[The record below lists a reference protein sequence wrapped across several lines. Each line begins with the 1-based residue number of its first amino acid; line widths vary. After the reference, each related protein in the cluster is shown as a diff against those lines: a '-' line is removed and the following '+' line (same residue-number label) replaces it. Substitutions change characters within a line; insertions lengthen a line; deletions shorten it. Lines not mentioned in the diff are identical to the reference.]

1 MTTKM
6 FKGLEHLSHKERLR
20 ELGMFTLEKRKHR
33 RISSMCQEAEKR
45 KKGEAIKDLET
56 FWKYLEPVLNSG
68 KHGSS
73 LFDVARLHHLVKE
86 SAFPP
91 NWSDKEMLLAFG
103 TALFESIACLMYDCL
118 DWRRQHCNYLENTK
132 FINVPALSES
142 KLTQPPV
149 QPASQITPSK
159 KKGQAE
165 EIPSTVILSQEMG
178 ISEEISLNVLSLIT
192 TEEEASILATSVDMR
207 YYNDLLSQIPEE
219 YFSVPLMLNCMLEQ
233 VIASEEDLTPPSL
246 VVPEPR
252 VDGLHHTIAD
262 HIASVLPSLSLS
274 ESEKK
279 NLYDYFSP
287 KYSEKKTVTPKYPLL
302 FNYHDTLAQRLHL
315 LKVQENL
322 NPEKIECEMMYKLP
336 LTELTHFTLPSTEN
350 NTKCLARVH
359 ELMHYCTSELLSW
372 AEVERAFR
380 VFTFE
385 SLRLTGLSDSGL
397 LESSGSMVGGDSEV
411 SYIPWDNPAQFARH
425 LRQLFLMEK
434 KLSGKSPRG
443 FGHRET
449 NGKDGRDG
457 LADPVLNKELDL
469 FTSDMASVRPKND
482 GLGPN
487 LEEIKKTQRRC
498 LTDWSFAEHFQ
509 PHVLLQ
515 VLHTASQEYRCIDSF
530 YHTQDNSLLMVL
542 HNPMNEYR
550 LCQETW
556 DIALHSNVG
565 FRNYLELVANS
576 IEDWVKEEEV
586 KYQEEKMA
594 KEIESLKLE
603 KAMAEGPFELSACA
617 VKKPGFPKK
626 AKSSMSGPESI
637 TETIPESQSNNEK
650 SPFIREGSL
659 KAWKEEQDRLLE
671 EEQLKET
678 KKGKKENL
686 GGKKKGQEIII
697 HEESKGSNKKSSKEK
712 LIDEPAKAPELE
724 EDPSVTEPHSEKVY
738 KLKLYRVELGDT
750 EAIGAKRETPVK
762 HLEAHK
768 GCSSLKEARTTAQLK
783 CLYTNARSMG
793 NKQGELEAITHQ
805 ENYDIVAV
813 TETWWDDLHNW
824 SMAMDGYKLFRRDR
838 QGRRGE
844 SGGRPT
850 RQLCRSVDL
859 LEGRKALQRNLDR
872 LDQWAEANCMRFNKA
887 KCKVLHLGHNNPM
900 QCYRLGE
907 EWLESCPAEKDL
919 GVFVDSRLNMSRQ
932 CAQVAKKANG
942 ILACIRNRV
951 ASRAREV
958 IVPLYSAV
966 VRPHL
971 KYCVQFWAP
980 YYKRDIE
987 VLEYVQRRAMKLVKG
1002 LEHKSYEE
1010 RLRKLELFSLEKRR
1024 LRGDLP
1030 TLYNYLKGDCSKVGV
1045 GLFSQVTSHRT
1056 RGNGLKL
1063 HQGRFRLDSRKNFF
1077 TERVIKHWNRLPR
1090 EFLGYNTGEDLIQVS
1105 GTSKYLFPSDGG
1117 QIQVEKIEFVK
1128 DLTSVNVKVIK
1139 DNHNFF
1145 IHITDPQKNLK
1156 EIQVQESNEEQK
1168 IRSGKLKN
1176 QKKAVS
1182 KFGSFSA
1189 TLENGIQ
1196 LSLSYYG
1203 PTGKAADD
1211 KTDPVLARILNIPS
1225 VHIPTV
1231 ICPVTSASGKKD
1243 KSIKQK
1249 SGKSL
1254 LSTKASHSKIGPP
1267 PPDDLVKQEEGKVE
1281 MEESASQTQVMSNAL
1296 AFPSLN
1302 VSCPNGLVLTF
1313 LGESFGDRFSRPL
1326 IISVALLWT
1335 LSSLSMYFLNCGD
1348 QTEHS
1353 TPKCSLTSA
1362 ESSASVINPS
1372 SNFPCF
1378 HLERQTP
1385 PQEDSEF
1392 LSRDCFE
1399 LFFEKQSL
1407 SLTLWITEEAK
1418 EALKGEASTAEAEK
1432 EMVKKSE
1439 AKADEAKEE
1448 EAEKGETKANEA
1460 KEEEVMES
1468 GEKEHEVT
1476 EGEIKHEDTKRE
1488 QAKQPTLEILVR
1500 QSYPQKVK
1508 NSHLYTSVAR
1518 QTEQEVSRVITSQGT
1533 VIKYMMDGSTQILF
1547 ADGTVSRSPD
1557 SGPVLPPPTTPDNMQ
1572 PLPESEPSPETSMKK
1587 GKGSDRNSIS
1597 HPNKDELFENT
1608 VNSEQPKENQAGT
1621 WITTTPSGIRVGT
1634 KGAKRMDLKPV
1645 LIYQATDPADGT
1657 VMTVRDDEVIIVE
1670 KLDGSRVVDHA
1681 DGTRITTF
1689 YQNCEEFFVPED
1701 SEETDEP
1708 SEAITRKVKCIQV
1721 ENPEFAT
1728 VITNCE
1734 DGTCCTIFGDG
1745 TSIIAKPQ
1753 GTYQVLP
1760 IKTGSLFI
1768 DEDCSAVYTHE
1779 VYNFISKKEEK
1790 QAGRY
1795 IMKHTSS
1802 TVCEMMDPE
1811 GNLFK
1816 VMADG
1821 STSVY
1826 VPSIG
1831 SDDKEDRSS
1840 ASALPEV
1847 NKPISYDEHVP
1858 RFFIIYA
1865 DGSGTELLRSR
1876 DVHKYLAE
1884 VSSDPAVAVLQDPV
1898 QERPGVLSI
1907 TILRPLAEASP
1918 WVMKKEPESIVPP
1931 NLQSTTW
1938 DTFSPLE
1945 RKITDPSV
1953 RTCIWRGLCIG
1964 SKEQTCLPEPVR
1976 KCPNKLQIRQLFQYQ
1991 PLSDEL
1997 REKLQLSVKEYIDNI
2012 LKQENE
2018 LEEINVKEP
2027 RTEEEKENAASLLEL
2042 VTSFPKWEKSSEN
2055 LSDRAHITEL
2065 YEQAVA
2071 SHRQCHT
2078 DKTITTRRED
2088 QRQRFRR
2095 SNTSVQV
2102 AEQTRRVQELDEE
2115 KKSLMAIRNKII
2127 PPYFE
2132 SEFGKDFFLK
2142 KFLDVEALSKALPPV
2157 QKKQSGNFPLEKI
2170 KNPNRASE
2178 CLNTMSDSSPS
2189 PGLLLQA
2196 HSKQNEGSSTTTDLN
2211 KAARS
2216 QETTFQRKVQSLL
2229 VNAAGQPRK
2238 EKVKLPSSLQG
2249 RQPNSIAN
2257 KKIEDPVAGKINTS
2271 SLATTRQHLSG
2282 FHLIPPR
2289 VTLGVLKE
2297 GCTYAATVIL
2307 KNVAVNF
2314 SRFRVKQPPPHT
2326 GLRVMYTPGP
2336 VAAGLQVELE
2346 IEIFAMVT
2354 GGEDSGGLE
2363 EISHDIE
2370 IITET
2375 ETLLLPVRAN
2385 ILCCLPSH
2393 THLPAP
2399 TLLTIHL

>member
-1 MTTKM
+1 MAKEKVIKENADFISHLMARFFYHTAELSASGKLCLPGNIKRKIVLSIEKCSKDDWKPSIAFVVGTKPEDEIHTKALSLAVRVPQRKLFSVVTREDVFRQIRESGNQKGKKVKDLPMYYEVIEVAKAILDSGEEIPVTLTGKLLKFQLLCLKQKELQRREAEKKPSNLVKVVISSGLYLYQSMTGKRRRRATTGKRWRPPG
-6 FKGLEHLSHKERLR
+6 KKESLPSAKTAEKERKGKKTEGGPLAPVTVKKDTQLKR
-20 ELGMFTLEKRKHR
+20 RGDAEEEVKYIDDEPDDGAHHYIIILDFHNPQLLPVMSELGINISSVI
-33 RISSMCQEAEKR
+33 RISSENYKPLQTYLEATKLQEQCLLSPEVVEAEKR
-45 KKGEAIKDLET
+45 KKDEAIKDLET

-73 LFDVARLHHLVKE
+73 LFDVAILHHLVKE

-91 NWSDKEMLLAFG
+91 DWSDREMLLAFG

-132 FINVPALSES
+132 FVNVPALSES
-142 KLTQPPV
+142 KSTQPPVTEV

-165 EIPSTVILSQEMG
+165 EILPAVILSQE
-178 ISEEISLNVLSLIT
+178 
-192 TEEEASILATSVDMR
+192 EEASVLAASVDMR

-233 VIASEEDLTPPSL
+233 VIASEDDLIPPSL

-262 HIASVLPSLSLS
+262 HIASILPSLSLS

-287 KYSEKKTVTPKYPLL
+287 KYSEEKAVTPEYPLL

-315 LKVQENL
+315 LKVQKNL
-322 NPEKIECEMMYKLP
+322 NPEKIEREMMDKLP
-336 LTELTHFTLPSTEN
+336 LTELIHFAFPSAEN
-350 NTKCLARVH
+350 NTKRLARVH
-359 ELMHYCTSELLSW
+359 ELMHYCTSEPLSS

-397 LESSGSMVGGDSEV
+397 LESSGSMVGGDSAV
-411 SYIPWDNPAQFARH
+411 SYIPWDNPARFARQ
-425 LRQLFLMEK
+425 LRRLFLMEK
-434 KLSGKSPRG
+434 KFSGKSPRG
-443 FGHRET
+443 SGHTET

-469 FTSDMASVRPKND
+469 FISDMASLENY

-498 LTDWSFAEHFQ
+498 LTDWSFTEHFQ

-530 YHTQDNSLLMVL
+530 YRTQDNSLLMVL
-542 HNPMNEYR
+542 HNPMNQYR

-556 DIALHSNVG
+556 DVALHSNVG

-586 KYQEEKMA
+586 KYQEEKTG

-603 KAMAEGPFELSACA
+603 NAIAERPFELSACA
-617 VKKPGFPKK
+617 VKKTAFPKK
-626 AKSSMSGPESI
+626 AKSSTSEPESI
-637 TETIPESQSNNEK
+637 TETIPESQCDNEK

-659 KAWKEEQDRLLE
+659 K
-671 EEQLKET
+671 
-678 KKGKKENL
+678 
-686 GGKKKGQEIII
+686 
-697 HEESKGSNKKSSKEK
+697 
-712 LIDEPAKAPELE
+712 
-724 EDPSVTEPHSEKVY
+724 
-738 KLKLYRVELGDT
+738 
-750 EAIGAKRETPVK
+750 
-762 HLEAHK
+762 
-768 GCSSLKEARTTAQLK
+768 
-783 CLYTNARSMG
+783 
-793 NKQGELEAITHQ
+793 
-805 ENYDIVAV
+805 
-813 TETWWDDLHNW
+813 
-824 SMAMDGYKLFRRDR
+824 
-838 QGRRGE
+838 
-844 SGGRPT
+844 
-850 RQLCRSVDL
+850 
-859 LEGRKALQRNLDR
+859 
-872 LDQWAEANCMRFNKA
+872 
-887 KCKVLHLGHNNPM
+887 
-900 QCYRLGE
+900 
-907 EWLESCPAEKDL
+907 
-919 GVFVDSRLNMSRQ
+919 
-932 CAQVAKKANG
+932 
-942 ILACIRNRV
+942 
-951 ASRAREV
+951 
-958 IVPLYSAV
+958 
-966 VRPHL
+966 
-971 KYCVQFWAP
+971 
-980 YYKRDIE
+980 
-987 VLEYVQRRAMKLVKG
+987 
-1002 LEHKSYEE
+1002 
-1010 RLRKLELFSLEKRR
+1010 
-1024 LRGDLP
+1024 
-1030 TLYNYLKGDCSKVGV
+1030 
-1045 GLFSQVTSHRT
+1045 
-1056 RGNGLKL
+1056 
-1063 HQGRFRLDSRKNFF
+1063 
-1077 TERVIKHWNRLPR
+1077 
-1090 EFLGYNTGEDLIQVS
+1090 FLGYNTGEDLIQVS
-1105 GTSKYLFPSDGG
+1105 GTNQYLFPSDGG

-1128 DLTSVNVKVIK
+1128 DLTLVKVKVIK

-1145 IHITDPQKNLK
+1145 IHITDPKKNVK
-1156 EIQVQESNEEQK
+1156 EMEVQEIDEEQK
-1168 IRSGKLKN
+1168 ISSGNSKN

-1203 PTGKAADD
+1203 PTGKTADD

-1225 VHIPTV
+1225 VHIPT
-1231 ICPVTSASGKKD
+1231 IISPAPSASGKKD
-1243 KSIKQK
+1243 KSAKQK

-1254 LSTKASHSKIGPP
+1254 LSMKASHSKIGPAP
-1267 PPDDLVKQEEGKVE
+1267 PGDLVKQEEGKME
-1281 MEESASQTQVMSNAL
+1281 MEESAFQTQVMSNAI

-1313 LGESFGDRFSRPL
+1313 LGESFGDS
-1326 IISVALLWT
+1326 
-1335 LSSLSMYFLNCGD
+1335 
-1348 QTEHS
+1348 
-1353 TPKCSLTSA
+1353 
-1362 ESSASVINPS
+1362 
-1372 SNFPCF
+1372 
-1378 HLERQTP
+1378 
-1385 PQEDSEF
+1385 
-1392 LSRDCFE
+1392 
-1399 LFFEKQSL
+1399 
-1407 SLTLWITEEAK
+1407 
-1418 EALKGEASTAEAEK
+1418 KGEATTAEAEK
-1432 EMVKKSE
+1432 EMAKKSE

-1448 EAEKGETKANEA
+1448 EVT
-1460 KEEEVMES
+1460 ES

-1476 EGEIKHEDTKRE
+1476 EGEIKHKDTRRE
-1488 QAKQPTLEILVR
+1488 QAKQPAVEILVR

-1508 NSHLYTSVAR
+1508 NSRLYTSVAR
-1518 QTEQEVSRVITSQGT
+1518 QAEQEVSRVITTQGT

-1547 ADGTVSRSPD
+1547 ADGTVSTSPD
-1557 SGPVLPPPTTPDNMQ
+1557 SGPVLPPPTIPDNQQ
-1572 PLPESEPSPETSMKK
+1572 PLPDSEPSPETTTKK

-1597 HPNKDELFENT
+1597 HPNKDELFENIAQGL

-1621 WITTTPSGIRVGT
+1621 WITTTPAGIRVGT
-1634 KGAKRMDLKPV
+1634 EGAKRMDLKPL

-1657 VMTVRDDEVIIVE
+1657 VMTVRDDEVVIVE

-1689 YQNCEEFFVPED
+1689 YQNCKALFVPED

-1708 SEAITRKVKCIQV
+1708 SEAITRKVKSVQV

-1734 DGTCCTIFGDG
+1734 DGTCRTVFGDG

-1779 VYNFISKKEEK
+1779 VYDFISKKEEK

-1802 TVCEMMDPE
+1802 TICEMMDPE

-1821 STSVY
+1821 STSVC
-1826 VPSIG
+1826 VPSSG

-1847 NKPISYDEHVP
+1847 NKPITYDEHAP
-1858 RFFIIYA
+1858 RFFVIYV

-1884 VSSDPAVAVLQDPV
+1884 ACSDPAAAVLQDPV
-1898 QERPGVLSI
+1898 QECPGVFSI
-1907 TILRPLAEASP
+1907 TVLRPLAEASP

-1931 NLQSTTW
+1931 NLQSRTR
-1938 DTFSPLE
+1938 DTFSSPE
-1945 RKITDPSV
+1945 RKITGPSV
-1953 RTCIWRGLCIG
+1953 RTPVWRGLCIG
-1964 SKEQTCLPEPVR
+1964 SKEKTCLPVPVR
-1976 KCPNKLQIRQLFQYQ
+1976 KCPNKLQIRQLFQYK

-1997 REKLQLSVKEYIDNI
+1997 REKLQLSLKEYIDNI
-2012 LKQENE
+2012 LKQEDE
-2018 LEEINVKEP
+2018 LEEMNVKEP

-2042 VTSFPKWEKSSEN
+2042 VTVGDLYFNHSH
-2055 LSDRAHITEL
+2055 LHTHVTEL

-2078 DKTITTRRED
+2078 EKTIAAQRED
-2088 QRQRFRR
+2088 QRRRFSPEGVTPVSKWQSRLEEYR
-2095 SNTSVQV
+2095 K
-2102 AEQTRRVQELDEE
+2102 ELDEG
-2115 KKSLMAIRNKII
+2115 KKSLMAIRNKIF

-2132 SEFGKDFFLK
+2132 SEFGKEFFLK
-2142 KFLDVEALSKALPPV
+2142 EFPDVEALSMELPPV
-2157 QKKQSGNFPLEKI
+2157 QKKQSGNFLLEMTK
-2170 KNPNRASE
+2170 KPSRASE
-2178 CLNTMSDSSPS
+2178 CLNTTSDSSAS
-2189 PGLLLQA
+2189 PGRLLQA
-2196 HSKQNEGSSTTTDLN
+2196 HSKPKEGSSSTTDLN
-2211 KAARS
+2211 TAARS
-2216 QETTFQRKVQSLL
+2216 QQTPSQSKVQSLL
-2229 VNAAGQPRK
+2229 VNAAGQPRR

-2249 RQPNSIAN
+2249 RQPNSIPN
-2257 KKIEDPVAGKINTS
+2257 KRIEDPVAGKVNTS
-2271 SLATTRQHLSG
+2271 SLATRRQHLSG

-2307 KNVAVNF
+2307 KNVGVNF

-2326 GLRVMYTPGP
+2326 GLRVTYAPGP

-2346 IEIFAMVT
+2346 IEIFAVVI
-2354 GGEDSGGLE
+2354 GGEDTGGLE

-2370 IITET
+2370 ILTET

-2385 ILCCLPSH
+2385 ILSVLTSAIYECRPQGYPKGGMAATARAVPASPTPRLRITLPQKLSS
-2393 THLPAP
+2393 
-2399 TLLTIHL
+2399 

>member
-1 MTTKM
+1 VIEVAKAILDSGEEIPVTLTGKLLKFQLLCLKQKDLQRREAEKKVRTTKGKRF
-6 FKGLEHLSHKERLR
+6 FKEKAKPPGKKENLPRAKTAEKERKGKKTEVGPLAPVTVKKDTQLKR
-20 ELGMFTLEKRKHR
+20 RGEVEEEDKYIDDEPDDGAHHYFIILDFHNPQLLPVMSELGINISSVI
-33 RISSMCQEAEKR
+33 RISSENYKPLQTYLKTTKLQEQSLLSPEVVEAEKR
-45 KKGEAIKDLET
+45 KKDEAIKDLET

-68 KHGSS
+68 KYGSS
-73 LFDVARLHHLVKE
+73 LFDVATLHHLVKE

-91 NWSDKEMLLAFG
+91 DWSDREMLLAFG

-142 KLTQPPV
+142 KSTQPPVTEV
-149 QPASQITPSK
+149 QPASQMTPSK

-165 EIPSTVILSQEMG
+165 EILPRVILSQEQ
-178 ISEEISLNVLSLIT
+178 
-192 TEEEASILATSVDMR
+192 EASILAASVDMR

-252 VDGLHHTIAD
+252 ADGLHHTIAD
-262 HIASVLPSLSLS
+262 HIASVIPSLSLS

-322 NPEKIECEMMYKLP
+322 NLEKIEREMMDKLP
-336 LTELTHFTLPSTEN
+336 LTELIHFTLPSTEN
-350 NTKCLARVH
+350 NTKRLARVH

-372 AEVERAFR
+372 AEVERAFK

-397 LESSGSMVGGDSEV
+397 LQSSGSMLGGDSEV
-411 SYIPWDNPAQFARH
+411 SYIPWDNPARFARQ
-425 LRQLFLMEK
+425 LRQLFLTEK

-443 FGHRET
+443 SGWTET
-449 NGKDGRDG
+449 NGKDGRDDGRDG

-469 FTSDMASVRPKND
+469 FISDMVSPENY

-498 LTDWSFAEHFQ
+498 LTDWSFTEHFQ

-542 HNPMNEYR
+542 HNPMNQYR

-576 IEDWVKEEEV
+576 VEDWVKEEEA

-603 KAMAEGPFELSACA
+603 KAMAEEPFELSACA
-617 VKKPGFPKK
+617 VKKNGFSKK
-626 AKSSMSGPESI
+626 AKSSTSGPESV

-659 KAWKEEQDRLLE
+659 K
-671 EEQLKET
+671 
-678 KKGKKENL
+678 
-686 GGKKKGQEIII
+686 
-697 HEESKGSNKKSSKEK
+697 
-712 LIDEPAKAPELE
+712 
-724 EDPSVTEPHSEKVY
+724 
-738 KLKLYRVELGDT
+738 
-750 EAIGAKRETPVK
+750 
-762 HLEAHK
+762 
-768 GCSSLKEARTTAQLK
+768 
-783 CLYTNARSMG
+783 
-793 NKQGELEAITHQ
+793 
-805 ENYDIVAV
+805 
-813 TETWWDDLHNW
+813 
-824 SMAMDGYKLFRRDR
+824 
-838 QGRRGE
+838 
-844 SGGRPT
+844 
-850 RQLCRSVDL
+850 
-859 LEGRKALQRNLDR
+859 
-872 LDQWAEANCMRFNKA
+872 
-887 KCKVLHLGHNNPM
+887 
-900 QCYRLGE
+900 
-907 EWLESCPAEKDL
+907 
-919 GVFVDSRLNMSRQ
+919 
-932 CAQVAKKANG
+932 
-942 ILACIRNRV
+942 
-951 ASRAREV
+951 
-958 IVPLYSAV
+958 
-966 VRPHL
+966 
-971 KYCVQFWAP
+971 
-980 YYKRDIE
+980 
-987 VLEYVQRRAMKLVKG
+987 
-1002 LEHKSYEE
+1002 
-1010 RLRKLELFSLEKRR
+1010 
-1024 LRGDLP
+1024 
-1030 TLYNYLKGDCSKVGV
+1030 
-1045 GLFSQVTSHRT
+1045 
-1056 RGNGLKL
+1056 
-1063 HQGRFRLDSRKNFF
+1063 
-1077 TERVIKHWNRLPR
+1077 
-1090 EFLGYNTGEDLIQVS
+1090 FLGYNTGEDLIQVS
-1105 GTSKYLFPSDGG
+1105 GTNQYLFPSDGG
-1117 QIQVEKIEFVK
+1117 QIHVEKIEFVK
-1128 DLTSVNVKVIK
+1128 DLTLVKVKVIK

-1145 IHITDPQKNLK
+1145 IHITDPQKSLK
-1156 EIQVQESNEEQK
+1156 EIEVQEINEEQK
-1168 IRSGKLKN
+1168 TRSGKLKN

-1203 PTGKAADD
+1203 PTGKTADD

-1225 VHIPTV
+1225 VHIPT
-1231 ICPVTSASGKKD
+1231 IISPVTSASGKKD
-1243 KSIKQK
+1243 KSVKQK

-1254 LSTKASHSKIGPP
+1254 PSRKVSDSKIGPP
-1267 PPDDLVKQEEGKVE
+1267 PPDDLVKQEGGKVE
-1281 MEESASQTQVMSNAL
+1281 MEESPSQTQVMSNGL

-1313 LGESFGDRFSRPL
+1313 LGESFGD
-1326 IISVALLWT
+1326 
-1335 LSSLSMYFLNCGD
+1335 
-1348 QTEHS
+1348 
-1353 TPKCSLTSA
+1353 
-1362 ESSASVINPS
+1362 
-1372 SNFPCF
+1372 
-1378 HLERQTP
+1378 
-1385 PQEDSEF
+1385 
-1392 LSRDCFE
+1392 
-1399 LFFEKQSL
+1399 
-1407 SLTLWITEEAK
+1407 
-1418 EALKGEASTAEAEK
+1418 LKGEATTAEAEK
-1432 EMVKKSE
+1432 QVVKKSE
-1439 AKADEAKEE
+1439 AKADEAKEVE
-1448 EAEKGETKANEA
+1448 VEQGETKANEA
-1460 KEEEVMES
+1460 KEEEVMAS
-1468 GEKEHEVT
+1468 GEEECEVT

-1533 VIKYMMDGSTQILF
+1533 VVKYMMDGSTQILF

-1557 SGPVLPPPTTPDNMQ
+1557 SGPVLPPLTIPDNMQ
-1572 PLPESEPSPETSMKK
+1572 PLPEMEPSPETSTKK
-1587 GKGSDRNSIS
+1587 GKGSGRNSVS
-1597 HPNKDELFENT
+1597 NKDELFENAVQGL

-1634 KGAKRMDLKPV
+1634 EGAKRMDLKPL

-1689 YQNCEEFFVPED
+1689 YQNCEELFVPED

-1708 SEAITRKVKCIQV
+1708 SEAITRKVKCMQV

-1802 TVCEMMDPE
+1802 TICEMMDPE

-1821 STSVY
+1821 STSVC

-1831 SDDKEDRSS
+1831 SDKKEDRSS

-1847 NKPISYDEHVP
+1847 NKPITYDEHVP

-1865 DGSGTELLRSR
+1865 DGSGTELLRSK
-1876 DVHKYLAE
+1876 DVHKYLGGAC
-1884 VSSDPAVAVLQDPV
+1884 SDPAAAVLQDPV
-1898 QERPGVLSI
+1898 QEHPGVLSI
-1907 TILRPLAEASP
+1907 TVLCPLAETSP

-1931 NLQSTTW
+1931 NLQSRTR
-1938 DTFSPLE
+1938 DTSSALE
-1945 RKITDPSV
+1945 RKITGPSV
-1953 RTCIWRGLCIG
+1953 RTHTWRGLCIG
-1964 SKEQTCLPEPVR
+1964 SKEQMCLPVCVR
-1976 KCPNKLQIRQLFQYQ
+1976 KCPNKLQIRQLLQYK

-1997 REKLQLSVKEYIDNI
+1997 REKLQFSLKEYIDNI

-2018 LEEINVKEP
+2018 LEEMNVKEP

-2042 VTSFPKWEKSSEN
+2042 VTSFPNWEESTEN

-2065 YEQAVA
+2065 YERAVA
-2071 SHRQCHT
+2071 SHRQCRT
-2078 DKTITTRRED
+2078 EETITTQRED
-2088 QRQRFRR
+2088 QRQKFSPEGVTPVSKWQSRLEEYRK
-2095 SNTSVQV
+2095 
-2102 AEQTRRVQELDEE
+2102 ELDEE

-2132 SEFGKDFFLK
+2132 SEFGKEFFLK
-2142 KFLDVEALSKALPPV
+2142 KFPDVEALSMELPPV
-2157 QKKQSGNFPLEKI
+2157 QKKQSGNIPLEMI
-2170 KNPNRASE
+2170 KK
-2178 CLNTMSDSSPS
+2178 PS
-2189 PGLLLQA
+2189 
-2196 HSKQNEGSSTTTDLN
+2196 
-2211 KAARS
+2211 R
-2216 QETTFQRKVQSLL
+2216 
-2229 VNAAGQPRK
+2229 
-2238 EKVKLPSSLQG
+2238 
-2249 RQPNSIAN
+2249 
-2257 KKIEDPVAGKINTS
+2257 
-2271 SLATTRQHLSG
+2271 
-2282 FHLIPPR
+2282 
-2289 VTLGVLKE
+2289 
-2297 GCTYAATVIL
+2297 
-2307 KNVAVNF
+2307 
-2314 SRFRVKQPPPHT
+2314 
-2326 GLRVMYTPGP
+2326 
-2336 VAAGLQVELE
+2336 
-2346 IEIFAMVT
+2346 
-2354 GGEDSGGLE
+2354 
-2363 EISHDIE
+2363 
-2370 IITET
+2370 
-2375 ETLLLPVRAN
+2375 
-2385 ILCCLPSH
+2385 
-2393 THLPAP
+2393 
-2399 TLLTIHL
+2399 

>member
-1 MTTKM
+1 MGPKRPKTGGVASAEAAATNWEAALVSAHLEEDDWKPSIAFVVGTKIEDEIHTKALSLAVQVPQRKL
-6 FKGLEHLSHKERLR
+6 FSVVTHEDIFRQIRESGNQKGKKVKDVPMYHEVIEVAKAILDSGEEIPVTLTGKLLKFQLLCLKQKDLQRREAEKKEEQQKEKDGGKEKAKAPSEKGNLTSAKTAEKERKGKKTEVGPLAPGTVKKNTQLKR
-20 ELGMFTLEKRKHR
+20 RGEVEEEYKYIDDEPDDGAHHYFIILDFHNPQLLPVMSDLGINISSVI
-33 RISSMCQEAEKR
+33 RISSENYKPLQTYLEATKLQEQSLPSPEVVEAEKI
-45 KKGEAIKDLET
+45 KKDEAIKDLET
-56 FWKYLEPVLNSG
+56 FWKYLEPILNSG

-86 SAFPP
+86 SSFPP
-91 NWSDKEMLLAFG
+91 DWSDREMLLAFG

-142 KLTQPPV
+142 KSTQPPVTEV
-149 QPASQITPSK
+149 QPASQITPLK

-165 EIPSTVILSQEMG
+165 EIPPTVILSQ
-178 ISEEISLNVLSLIT
+178 
-192 TEEEASILATSVDMR
+192 EEEASILAASVDMR

-233 VIASEEDLTPPSL
+233 VIASEEDLIPPSL

-252 VDGLHHTIAD
+252 ADGLHHTIAD

-287 KYSEKKTVTPKYPLL
+287 KYSEEKTVTPKYPLL

-322 NPEKIECEMMYKLP
+322 NPEKIEREMMDKVP
-336 LTELTHFTLPSTEN
+336 LTKHIRFTLPSTEN
-350 NTKCLARVH
+350 NTKRLARVH

-411 SYIPWDNPAQFARH
+411 SYIPWDNPAQFARQ

-434 KLSGKSPRG
+434 KLSGKSPRAS
-443 FGHRET
+443 GHTET

-457 LADPVLNKELDL
+457 LDDPVLNKEFHL
-469 FTSDMASVRPKND
+469 FISDMVSPENY

-487 LEEIKKTQRRC
+487 LEEIKKAQRRC
-498 LTDWSFAEHFQ
+498 LTDWSFTEHFQ

-515 VLHTASQEYRCIDSF
+515 VLHAASQEYRCIDSF

-542 HNPMNEYR
+542 HNPMNQYR

-586 KYQEEKMA
+586 KYQEEKMT
-594 KEIESLKLE
+594 KEIESLTLE

-617 VKKPGFPKK
+617 VKKTSFPKQ
-626 AKSSMSGPESI
+626 AKSGMSGPESV
-637 TETIPESQSNNEK
+637 TETIPESQSNNER
-650 SPFIREGSL
+650 SRFIREGSL

-671 EEQLKET
+671 EEQLKEA
-678 KKGKKENL
+678 KKGKKESL
-686 GGKKKGQEIII
+686 GGKKKGKETMI
-697 HEESKGSNKKSSKEK
+697 HEESKGFNKKSSKEK
-712 LIDEPAKAPELE
+712 FKDEPAKALELE
-724 EDPSVTEPHSEKVY
+724 EDPSIPEPHSEKVY
-738 KLKLYRVELGDT
+738 K
-750 EAIGAKRETPVK
+750 
-762 HLEAHK
+762 
-768 GCSSLKEARTTAQLK
+768 
-783 CLYTNARSMG
+783 
-793 NKQGELEAITHQ
+793 
-805 ENYDIVAV
+805 
-813 TETWWDDLHNW
+813 
-824 SMAMDGYKLFRRDR
+824 
-838 QGRRGE
+838 
-844 SGGRPT
+844 
-850 RQLCRSVDL
+850 
-859 LEGRKALQRNLDR
+859 
-872 LDQWAEANCMRFNKA
+872 
-887 KCKVLHLGHNNPM
+887 
-900 QCYRLGE
+900 
-907 EWLESCPAEKDL
+907 
-919 GVFVDSRLNMSRQ
+919 
-932 CAQVAKKANG
+932 
-942 ILACIRNRV
+942 
-951 ASRAREV
+951 
-958 IVPLYSAV
+958 
-966 VRPHL
+966 
-971 KYCVQFWAP
+971 
-980 YYKRDIE
+980 
-987 VLEYVQRRAMKLVKG
+987 
-1002 LEHKSYEE
+1002 
-1010 RLRKLELFSLEKRR
+1010 
-1024 LRGDLP
+1024 
-1030 TLYNYLKGDCSKVGV
+1030 
-1045 GLFSQVTSHRT
+1045 
-1056 RGNGLKL
+1056 
-1063 HQGRFRLDSRKNFF
+1063 
-1077 TERVIKHWNRLPR
+1077 
-1090 EFLGYNTGEDLIQVS
+1090 FLGYDTGEDLIQVS
-1105 GTSKYLFPSDGG
+1105 GTNQYLFPSDGG

-1128 DLTSVNVKVIK
+1128 DLTLVKVKVVK

-1145 IHITDPQKNLK
+1145 IHITDPEKNVK
-1156 EIQVQESNEEQK
+1156 EIEVQEINEEQK

-1189 TLENGIQ
+1189 TLQNGIQ

-1203 PTGKAADD
+1203 PTGKTADD

-1225 VHIPTV
+1225 VHIPT
-1231 ICPVTSASGKKD
+1231 IISPVTSASGKKD
-1243 KSIKQK
+1243 KSVKQK

-1254 LSTKASHSKIGPP
+1254 PSTKASHSQIGPP
-1267 PPDDLVKQEEGKVE
+1267 PPDDLVKQEEGKIE
-1281 MEESASQTQVMSNAL
+1281 MEESASQTQVMSNTL

-1313 LGESFGDRFSRPL
+1313 LGESFGVIENL
-1326 IISVALLWT
+1326 
-1335 LSSLSMYFLNCGD
+1335 FLD
-1348 QTEHS
+1348 
-1353 TPKCSLTSA
+1353 
-1362 ESSASVINPS
+1362 
-1372 SNFPCF
+1372 
-1378 HLERQTP
+1378 
-1385 PQEDSEF
+1385 
-1392 LSRDCFE
+1392 
-1399 LFFEKQSL
+1399 
-1407 SLTLWITEEAK
+1407 
-1418 EALKGEASTAEAEK
+1418 LKGEATTAEAEK
-1432 EMVKKSE
+1432 EVVKKSE
-1439 AKADEAKEE
+1439 AKADEAREE
-1448 EAEKGETKANEA
+1448 EVEKGETKANEA
-1460 KEEEVMES
+1460 KEEEIMES
-1468 GEKEHEVT
+1468 EEKEHEVA

-1557 SGPVLPPPTTPDNMQ
+1557 SGPVLPPPTIPDNMQ
-1572 PLPESEPSPETSMKK
+1572 PLPELEPSPETSAKK

-1597 HPNKDELFENT
+1597 HPTKDELFENT
-1608 VNSEQPKENQAGT
+1608 VQGLVNSEQPQENQAGT

-1634 KGAKRMDLKPV
+1634 EGTKRMDLKPL

-1657 VMTVRDDEVIIVE
+1657 VMTVRDDEVIIVV

-1689 YQNCEEFFVPED
+1689 YQNREELFVPED

-1708 SEAITRKVKCIQV
+1708 SEAITRKVKCMQV

-1745 TSIIAKPQ
+1745 TSITAKPQ

-1779 VYNFISKKEEK
+1779 VCNFISKKEEK

-1802 TVCEMMDPE
+1802 TICEMMDPE

-1821 STSVY
+1821 STSVC
-1826 VPSIG
+1826 VPSID
-1831 SDDKEDRSS
+1831 SDDKEDGSS
-1840 ASALPEV
+1840 ASVLPEV
-1847 NKPISYDEHVP
+1847 NKPVTYDEHAP
-1858 RFFIIYA
+1858 RFFTVYA
-1865 DGSGTELLRSR
+1865 DGSGTELLQSR

-1884 VSSDPAVAVLQDPV
+1884 ACSDPAAAVLQDPI
-1898 QERPGVLSI
+1898 QECPGVSSI
-1907 TILRPLAEASP
+1907 TVLRPLAEASP
-1918 WVMKKEPESIVPP
+1918 WVVKKEPESIVPP
-1931 NLQSTTW
+1931 NLQSRTW

-1945 RKITDPSV
+1945 RKITGPSV
-1953 RTCIWRGLCIG
+1953 RTHIWRGLCIG
-1964 SKEQTCLPEPVR
+1964 SKERTCLPVPVR
-1976 KCPNKLQIRQLFQYQ
+1976 KCPNKLQIRQLFQYE

-1997 REKLQLSVKEYIDNI
+1997 REKLQLSLKEYIDNI

-2018 LEEINVKEP
+2018 LEEMNVKEP
-2027 RTEEEKENAASLLEL
+2027 RTEEEKKNAASLLEL
-2042 VTSFPKWEKSSEN
+2042 VTSFPNWEKSTEN
-2055 LSDRAHITEL
+2055 PSDRAHITEL
-2065 YEQAVA
+2065 YEQAMA
-2071 SHRQCHT
+2071 SHHQCHT
-2078 DKTITTRRED
+2078 EKTITTQRED
-2088 QRQRFRR
+2088 QRQRFRYDR
-2095 SNTSVQV
+2095 PVRTDANVNNTKYGTKHTGK
-2102 AEQTRRVQELDEE
+2102 ARLDEE

-2132 SEFGKDFFLK
+2132 SEFSKEFFLK
-2142 KFLDVEALSKALPPV
+2142 KFPDVEALSMELPPV
-2157 QKKQSGNFPLEKI
+2157 KKKQSRTFPLDMI
-2170 KNPNRASE
+2170 KKPSKASE

-2196 HSKQNEGSSTTTDLN
+2196 HSKRNEGSSSTIDLN
-2211 KAARS
+2211 KAVRS
-2216 QETTFQRKVQSLL
+2216 QETLFQRKVESLL

-2238 EKVKLPSSLQG
+2238 EKVKLPSCLQG
-2249 RQPNSIAN
+2249 RQPNSIPN
-2257 KKIEDPVAGKINTS
+2257 KKIEDPVAGKVNTS
-2271 SLATTRQHLSG
+2271 SVATTRLHLSG

-2307 KNVAVNF
+2307 KNVGVNF

-2326 GLRVMYTPGP
+2326 GLRVMYRPGP

-2346 IEIFAMVT
+2346 IEIFAMVI
-2354 GGEDSGGLE
+2354 GGEDTGGLK

-2370 IITET
+2370 ILTET

-2385 ILCCLPSH
+2385 ILSNDIYECRPQGYPKGGMAATVRVVSTSPKPWFRITLPQKLSS
-2393 THLPAP
+2393 
-2399 TLLTIHL
+2399 